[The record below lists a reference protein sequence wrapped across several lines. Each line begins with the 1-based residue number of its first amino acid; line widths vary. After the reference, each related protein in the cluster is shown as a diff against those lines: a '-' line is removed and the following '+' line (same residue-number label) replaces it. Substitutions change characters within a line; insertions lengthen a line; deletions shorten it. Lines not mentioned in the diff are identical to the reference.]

1 MTDHDRH
8 MEVYASAIL
17 GTLQSFAR
25 IFIAAAN
32 CKDWATTPNLTMA
45 MSDLKQAME
54 EPDKITALRNKV
66 IEDDKQETE
75 NKYLKLYKDSEDM
88 RKKCLRVLAVMQ
100 ADKGVDEDDLDA
112 IAAWSVIKDVAG
124 NILVTVDYYGSDGPL
139 SSYQFPVSWLDLSH
153 KELSELKCGVQ
164 LQ

>member
-1 MTDHDRH
+1 MTDHDKH
-8 MEVYASAIL
+8 MEVYAAAIL
-17 GTLQSFAR
+17 DTLQEFAKL
-25 IFIAAAN
+25 FVAAADA
-32 CKDWATTPNLTMA
+32 KDLASTPSITMTRSNLHNI
-45 MSDLKQAME
+45 ME
-54 EPDKITALRNKV
+54 APDAITALRNR
-66 IEDDKQETE
+66 IIPDEPDPGE
-75 NKYLKLYKDSEDM
+75 KYLKLYKDSEDM
-88 RKKCLRVLAVMQ
+88 RKKCLRVLTVMQ

-139 SSYQFPVSWLDLSH
+139 SSYQFPVSWLDLSR